1 MITIKYWVVIMMISK
16 KYQGQSRLAAALCSV
31 AALAVTCGSA
41 VAAQN
46 SDAFLPDTAA
56 IAMAPTGFVQFC
68 ARMPQACGLASD
80 NHQDVSARQQALQ
93 AQQWAQLLSPPAL
106 SAPPTLPPDIS
117 TPLEPV
123 VDTSLAT
130 GDLLSLTSFSF
141 GVPSLDTGPW
151 AYSSGRADR
160 SGNSSGLIGFG
171 ANLNG
176 SQLPEPPFDT
186 QIAALIPGGMLTE
199 SWTLASDR
207 TGFSGLTGLSP
218 TDLVSVPS
226 WATPTLSDL
235 PAAKQRQAMPAAAPV
250 PGPATVAAP
259 TAEADRV
266 TFRSAAWRTVEQVND
281 DVNARLRP
289 ADDWR
294 AFGEEN
300 HWALPFEEGLRPQGN
315 CKHFAL
321 EKQHAL
327 IAAGVPKEALSVA
340 IVRTEQ
346 GQNHAVLLVRT
357 DKGDYVLDNLS
368 PWINPWRETRYTW
381 VERQAWG
388 KALIW
393 ADMGSR
399 RAG

>member
-1 MITIKYWVVIMMISK
+1 MNSK
-16 KYQGQSRLAAALCSV
+16 KYQGRSRLATALCSV
-31 AALAVTCGSA
+31 AALAVTAGSA
-41 VAAQN
+41 LAAQN
-46 SDAFLPDTAA
+46 SDAFLPDTQAM
-56 IAMAPTGFVQFC
+56 AMAPTGFVQFC
-68 ARMPQACGLASD
+68 ARLPQACGLSSD
-80 NHQDVSARQQALQ
+80 SHQDVSTRQQALQ
-93 AQQWAQLLSPPAL
+93 AQQWAQLLSPPTVAL
-106 SAPPTLPPDIS
+106 APPDPSEIS
-117 TPLEPV
+117 TPVEPA

-141 GVPSLDTGPW
+141 GVLSLDTGPW
-151 AYSSGRADR
+151 GYSSPRGDR
-160 SGNSSGLIGFG
+160 SGNPSSLIGFRS
-171 ANLNG
+171 NLG
-176 SQLPEPPFDT
+176 VSQSPEPPFDA
-186 QIAALIPGGMLTE
+186 QIAALMPGVILTE
-199 SWTLASDR
+199 SGAPGGDG

-218 TDLVSVPS
+218 GDLASGSS

-235 PAAKQRQAMPAAAPV
+235 ATATRR
-250 PGPATVAAP
+250 PATALSAPAKVTAP
-259 TAEADRV
+259 TPEPDRV

-327 IAAGVPKEALSVA
+327 IAAGVPKDALSVA
-340 IVRTEQ
+340 IVRTDQ

-357 DKGDYVLDNLS
+357 DKGDYVLDNLT
-368 PWINPWRETRYTW
+368 PWINQWHQTRYTW